1 MTAKGHST
9 ETKETS
15 KADQQKHK
23 QGVETQSI
31 PHLLQ
36 RAYADPSTLTP
47 NNVQQLQRTVG
58 NRATVQL
65 LNRALPIQAKL
76 TLGAANDQ
84 YEQEADQVAEQVV
97 RKLDSK
103 TVQRH
108 NDEKKLQM
116 KPAAA
121 DISRLQRTP
130 AEPMRRAFVIQR
142 DIEEEEMVQGKYEH
156 GPEGG
161 EVEPSVTRQIQA
173 ARGGGRPLDE
183 GVRSSMESG
192 FGADFSNVR
201 VHTGT
206 QADTL
211 NRSLNARAF
220 TVGRDIF
227 FKAGE
232 YNAGSSGGKKLLA
245 HELTHTVQQGAAGVQ
260 RREQPIQ
267 RAMAFEN
274 TNWDSVTSTRFNGGG
289 AGGVFIMYD
298 NPNEEP
304 IVVKSAKLG
313 ADQLGN
319 KVFSDL
325 FQSSIS
331 DQGLGEAGEGK
342 NAWALQT
349 PSVRFADQNEV
360 GRIVAAVNRTV
371 GPENID
377 PESKMGKAFEAI
389 QNLQNTTTIYSYA
402 QGKDFTSYYR
412 DTDKSKKERKKVV
425 SKLWENP
432 GMMTLLGRTAA
443 LDIFVGNDDRLLS
456 NFNPDNFM
464 VHITKGRQVMTLI
477 DNSDGIM
484 SQFIG
489 DQNIFNAW
497 ERKAYLGN
505 GEPYFPVRLMGQGN
519 TQEIAVQIVSKI
531 IEQSLGDN
539 GSGASEDIRG
549 GMAKPLQKNREIMIQ
564 NFAAGLQQARTGL
577 LRGVAQMINGMRRN
591 ENMSDRERDALR
603 DLIARY
609 YVLRGESANAAWQ
622 TAVELT
628 TVQVPQQQNP
638 LQQQQ
643 PREWQAPN
651 MGGNRGNFRIGN
663 RRQVPQVNN

>member
-1 MTAKGHST
+1 
-9 ETKETS
+9 
-15 KADQQKHK
+15 
-23 QGVETQSI
+23 
-31 PHLLQ
+31 
-36 RAYADPSTLTP
+36 
-47 NNVQQLQRTVG
+47 
-58 NRATVQL
+58 
-65 LNRALPIQAKL
+65 
-76 TLGAANDQ
+76 
-84 YEQEADQVAEQVV
+84 
-97 RKLDSK
+97 
-103 TVQRH
+103 
-108 NDEKKLQM
+108 
-116 KPAAA
+116 
-121 DISRLQRTP
+121 
-130 AEPMRRAFVIQR
+130 
-142 DIEEEEMVQGKYEH
+142 
-156 GPEGG
+156 
-161 EVEPSVTRQIQA
+161 
-173 ARGGGRPLDE
+173 
-183 GVRSSMESG
+183 
-192 FGADFSNVR
+192 
-201 VHTGT
+201 
-206 QADTL
+206 
-211 NRSLNARAF
+211 
-220 TVGRDIF
+220 
-227 FKAGE
+227 
-232 YNAGSSGGKKLLA
+232 
-245 HELTHTVQQGAAGVQ
+245 
-260 RREQPIQ
+260 
-267 RAMAFEN
+267 
-274 TNWDSVTSTRFNGGG
+274 
-289 AGGVFIMYD
+289 
-298 NPNEEP
+298 
-304 IVVKSAKLG
+304 
-313 ADQLGN
+313 
-319 KVFSDL
+319 
-325 FQSSIS
+325 
-331 DQGLGEAGEGK
+331 LGEAGEGK